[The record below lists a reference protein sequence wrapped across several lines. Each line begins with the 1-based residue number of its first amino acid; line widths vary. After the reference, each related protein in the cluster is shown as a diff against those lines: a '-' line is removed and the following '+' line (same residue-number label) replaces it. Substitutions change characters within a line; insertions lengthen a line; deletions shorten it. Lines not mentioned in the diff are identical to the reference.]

1 MKKLVKKGMLCTM
14 LVSSICMFGCGDAK
28 EKEEENVDYS
38 AYEFTDVSWT
48 RDAENDIEYIR
59 FGADGSFS
67 YYCACGNP
75 VNDADVCEGYTYD
88 DSTKTITLDCLEE
101 LESMVTEIVIKN
113 CDENSLELDF
123 DGEIRTFVKENE

>member
-1 MKKLVKKGMLCTM
+1 MV
-14 LVSSICMFGCGDAK
+14 LVSSLFMFGCGK
-28 EKEEENVDYS
+28 HKQEENIDYS

-101 LESMVTEIVIKN
+101 LDSMVTEIIIKN
-113 CDENSLELDF
+113 CDGNSLELDF
-123 DGEIRTFVKENE
+123 AGEIRTFVKEN